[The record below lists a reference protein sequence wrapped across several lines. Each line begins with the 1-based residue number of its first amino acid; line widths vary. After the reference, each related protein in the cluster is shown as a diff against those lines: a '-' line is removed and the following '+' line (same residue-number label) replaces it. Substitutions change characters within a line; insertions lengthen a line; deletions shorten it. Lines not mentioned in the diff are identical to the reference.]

1 MAEACAREVW
11 EETGLRVG
19 VLRLIGVYSDPNRVI
34 IPAFRVSAVCH
45 APWGAHPSPVP
56 GFYNRDHQAFIDYRD
71 GSKTPEDFTA
81 WRKHWVD
88 PVRRPEDYM
97 RLIGQERMEALKL
110 KQHLYSDPVD
120 YGY

>member
-1 MAEACAREVW
+1 MRDACLAARHVIITAEEIVPAAVI
-11 EETGLRVG
+11 T
-19 VLRLIGVYSDPNRVI
+19 SDPNRVI

-71 GSKTPEDFTA
+71 GSKTAEAFA
-81 WRKHWVD
+81 RWQERWVD
-88 PVRRPEDYM
+88 TPKSREDY
-97 RLIGQERMEALKL
+97 LKLLGAERMSELSLRNHIFSA
-110 KQHLYSDPVD
+110 PAD